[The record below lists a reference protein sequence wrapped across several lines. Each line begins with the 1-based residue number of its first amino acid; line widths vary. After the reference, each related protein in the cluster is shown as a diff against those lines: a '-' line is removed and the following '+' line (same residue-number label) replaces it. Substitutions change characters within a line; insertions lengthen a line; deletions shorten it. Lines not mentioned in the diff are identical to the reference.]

1 MKHREKRQERDK
13 KKKATGDNK
22 KKARGDEP
30 IRGEGSAKLDSVTAK
45 DTSNIEPAVDNENNT
60 PDPAHAAESS
70 TKSAKK
76 TKS

>member
-13 KKKATGDNK
+13 K